1 MATHQKGFTLVE
13 VLVVTAILSVTLVVL
28 YSGFQIGMAA
38 YKRTEENLNKNR
50 EGEIFVFQLSQELTQ
65 SFPYLKSSF
74 HGREDSIVFPTELKR
89 ASDKGFLTGLYA
101 VEYRVEGGTLVRSER
116 KLRKD
121 KLREEPAVRETIFEG
136 LSVCRFEYLML
147 EGGRELEWRK
157 DWLNQPYVG
166 LPRAVR
172 LTIGG
177 ASSGDE
183 TKTYE
188 ILIPHGVLLQTGA

>member
-1 MATHQKGFTLVE
+1 MSARQRGFTLVE
-13 VLVVTAILSVTLVVL
+13 VLVVTSILSVTLVVL

-38 YKRTEENLNKNR
+38 YKQTEENLNKSR
-50 EGEIFVFQLSQELTQ
+50 EGDIFVFQLSQELAQ

-74 HGREDSIVFPTELKR
+74 RGKEDSIAFPTELRR
-89 ASDKGFLTGLYA
+89 ASEKDFLPALYA
-101 VEYRVEGGTLVRSER
+101 VEYRAERGTLVRSER

-121 KLREEPAVRETIFEG
+121 KLREEPPVQETIFEG

-147 EGGRELEWRK
+147 EGNRELKWQK
-157 DWLNQPYVG
+157 NWLNQPYVG

-177 ASSGDE
+177 DPYGGE

-188 ILIPHGVLLQTGA
+188 ILIPHGILLQAGL